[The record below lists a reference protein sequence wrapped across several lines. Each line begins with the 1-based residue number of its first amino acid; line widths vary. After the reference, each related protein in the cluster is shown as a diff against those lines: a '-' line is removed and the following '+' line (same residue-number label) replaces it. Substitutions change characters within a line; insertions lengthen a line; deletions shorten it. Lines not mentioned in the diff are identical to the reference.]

1 MGSAFSFLT
10 SYVQSR
16 TNESEP
22 NESEPNVNAF
32 RNDENVNTQQ
42 NDSENF
48 IRTQDGVRCSDSELN
63 SADQNREKAAIESVN
78 GATYNLQ
85 IQFRD
90 STGNVL
96 IGDNNNIDFQ
106 PSGKDMGSITE
117 VDAPP
122 MDMTNRTTAPVD
134 VKTQISTTA
143 PVAYIDITANNVI
156 VGDRNEIKMPSRS
169 DRVSTYDSLMRHRR
183 PNDTTDFSQMN
194 GKTECYRRLY
204 STPYRLPSPGVA
216 PQLKE
221 VFEQMA
227 KIVDTLYPLRDKGE
241 WNEFDKKL
249 NLLQSEYESQPE
261 IKCFLMLERCVRL
274 TYQKRLEEAR
284 KIADDVLQIV
294 TNELYGLSR
303 EILGLF
309 TNIALASIFRR
320 EGEEGK
326 KLGSAS
332 ECLENAK
339 QSGESLRGINLTIPK
354 FALALLN
361 YEQGRLWSEFAKMT
375 LNPKS
380 AKAEARKF
388 LGFSI
393 DRCRELSNENRLYTA
408 RQGFALL
415 DLACLSVPNLR
426 ASKKSSVTQTRRY
439 LDEFSRSH
447 NQVEDTPVAAKI
459 KYLMMES
466 KLCMLEENYSSAEE
480 HAGKALNKA
489 KQYKFELEIGPAQD
503 QIDRICVSSASQA
516 KLQVKNIAGRY
527 AYNSTT
533 TTDSDQ
539 SASRS
544 D

>member
-10 SYVQSR
+10 SYVQSW
-16 TNESEP
+16 T

-32 RNDENVNTQQ
+32 SNDENVNTQQ
-42 NDSENF
+42 NDSENC
-48 IRTQDGVRCSDSELN
+48 IRTQDGVCRSDSELN

-85 IQFRD
+85 IQIRD
-90 STGNVL
+90 STVNVL

-122 MDMTNRTTAPVD
+122 MDMTNRTTEPVD

-156 VGDRNEIKMPSRS
+156 VGDRNEIKVPSRS

-183 PNDTTDFSQMN
+183 PNDTIDFSQMN
-194 GKTECYRRLY
+194 GKTECDRRLY
-204 STPYRLPSPGVA
+204 STPYRLPSQGVA
-216 PQLKE
+216 PQLEE
-221 VFEQMA
+221 VFEKMA
-227 KIVDTLYPLRDKGE
+227 KMVDTLYPLRDKGE

-332 ECLENAK
+332 DCLENAK

-388 LGFSI
+388 LGSSI

-415 DLACLSVPNLR
+415 DLACLSVPNSR

-459 KYLMMES
+459 KYFIMES
-466 KLCMLEENYSSAEE
+466 ELCILEENYSRAEE
-480 HAGKALNKA
+480 CAGKAHNKA

-503 QIDRICVSSASQA
+503 QIDRICVSKASQA
-516 KLQVKNIAGRY
+516 KLLVKNIASRY

>member
-1 MGSAFSFLT
+1 M
-10 SYVQSR
+10 
-16 TNESEP
+16 
-22 NESEPNVNAF
+22 
-32 RNDENVNTQQ
+32 
-42 NDSENF
+42 
-48 IRTQDGVRCSDSELN
+48 
-63 SADQNREKAAIESVN
+63 SVK
-78 GATYNLQ
+78 GGTYNLQ
-85 IQFRD
+85 IQIRD
-90 STGNVL
+90 STGNVM
-96 IGDNNNIDFQ
+96 IGDNSNIDFQ

-183 PNDTTDFSQMN
+183 PNDTIDFSQMN
-194 GKTECYRRLY
+194 GKTECDRRLY

-216 PQLKE
+216 PQLEE
-221 VFEQMA
+221 VFEKMA
-227 KIVDTLYPLRDKGE
+227 KMVDTLYPLRDKGE

-332 ECLENAK
+332 DCLENAK
-339 QSGESLRGINLTIPK
+339 QSGESLRGINLTMPK

-361 YEQGRLWSEFAKMT
+361 YEQGRTKTHL
-375 LNPKS
+375 
-380 AKAEARKF
+380 
-388 LGFSI
+388 
-393 DRCRELSNENRLYTA
+393 
-408 RQGFALL
+408 
-415 DLACLSVPNLR
+415 
-426 ASKKSSVTQTRRY
+426 
-439 LDEFSRSH
+439 
-447 NQVEDTPVAAKI
+447 
-459 KYLMMES
+459 
-466 KLCMLEENYSSAEE
+466 
-480 HAGKALNKA
+480 
-489 KQYKFELEIGPAQD
+489 
-503 QIDRICVSSASQA
+503 
-516 KLQVKNIAGRY
+516 
-527 AYNSTT
+527 
-533 TTDSDQ
+533 
-539 SASRS
+539 
-544 D
+544 